1 MNYIGYS
8 ITFFISWWLF
18 LFMVLPMGVT
28 THSEIDKDV
37 KDGIEIG
44 SPVQANIKNK
54 MLITTSITIFFMII
68 VMIIDYFDLISIK

>member
-1 MNYIGYS
+1 MSYIGYS

-37 KDGIEIG
+37 EDGIEIG

-54 MLITTSITIFFMII
+54 MLITTTITIFFMII
-68 VMIIDYFDLISIK
+68 VIIIDYFDLISIK